1 MIMDKTLVRLG
12 GTRVGLSPMS
22 CRRGHFRTLPPRRR
36 RRAAPHN
43 TGAARRRISR
53 SMVVSRFQG
62 SPAASLDTP
71 MAPQGLVC
79 HICGRQYF
87 KDSMPIH
94 LEQCLELYNQ
104 RQALLPPSERRPPP
118 TAPTASTEGMTPDQY
133 NDMAY
138 AALEANMA
146 TCEHCGRTFAPD
158 RLAIHQRS
166 CTAEKPARRPPS
178 RGARTA
184 ATKPAAPKPT
194 PKKTPPKT
202 EPDLYYAIPPPR
214 PPAVDP
220 ARIKALEDRASKLER
235 IIRAA
240 TEELGGLQKDIAG
253 LRDN

>member
-1 MIMDKTLVRLG
+1 
-12 GTRVGLSPMS
+12 
-22 CRRGHFRTLPPRRR
+22 
-36 RRAAPHN
+36 
-43 TGAARRRISR
+43 
-53 SMVVSRFQG
+53 MVVSRFQG

-178 RGARTA
+178 RGARGSQRGAGQA
-184 ATKPAAPKPT
+184 AAQAPSPAFLRSGAPSESEGKRG
-194 PKKTPPKT
+194 KGRRGA
-202 EPDLYYAIPPPR
+202 E
-214 PPAVDP
+214 
-220 ARIKALEDRASKLER
+220 
-235 IIRAA
+235 
-240 TEELGGLQKDIAG
+240 
-253 LRDN
+253 

>member
-1 MIMDKTLVRLG
+1 
-12 GTRVGLSPMS
+12 
-22 CRRGHFRTLPPRRR
+22 
-36 RRAAPHN
+36 
-43 TGAARRRISR
+43 
-53 SMVVSRFQG
+53 MVVSRFQG

-184 ATKPAAPKPT
+184 APATKPKPA

-220 ARIKALEDRASKLER
+220 ARINALEDRAAKLER

>member
-1 MIMDKTLVRLG
+1 
-12 GTRVGLSPMS
+12 
-22 CRRGHFRTLPPRRR
+22 
-36 RRAAPHN
+36 
-43 TGAARRRISR
+43 
-53 SMVVSRFQG
+53 
-62 SPAASLDTP
+62 
-71 MAPQGLVC
+71 
-79 HICGRQYF
+79 
-87 KDSMPIH
+87 
-94 LEQCLELYNQ
+94 
-104 RQALLPPSERRPPP
+104 
-118 TAPTASTEGMTPDQY
+118 
-133 NDMAY
+133 
-138 AALEANMA
+138 MA

-178 RGARTA
+178 RGARTTA
-184 ATKPAAPKPT
+184 SAPAPKKPA